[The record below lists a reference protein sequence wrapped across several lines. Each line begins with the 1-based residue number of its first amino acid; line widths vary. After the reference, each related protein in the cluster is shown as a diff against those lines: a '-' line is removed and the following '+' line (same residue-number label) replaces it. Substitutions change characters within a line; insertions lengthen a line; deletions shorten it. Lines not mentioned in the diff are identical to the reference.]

1 MFRPKKKAE
10 KPQALP
16 PVDAAGLVAQQ
27 SIRAAIIA
35 ATIVAVC
42 LNFIWLWLSEISG
55 SFFHWYSVLQG
66 PLIGL
71 AVRHAGRGIDWRFPA
86 IAAAVTMLAAFS
98 WNFLVSVV
106 TTSAVLQVNPLQVL
120 RGLTLWSWQTW
131 FAEVLIFADLVFA
144 LFAAAAAAF
153 YAKRRLRRNEAFALR
168 SMNEE
173 SVR

>member
-1 MFRPKKKAE
+1 
-10 KPQALP
+10 
-16 PVDAAGLVAQQ
+16 
-27 SIRAAIIA
+27 
-35 ATIVAVC
+35 
-42 LNFIWLWLSEISG
+42 
-55 SFFHWYSVLQG
+55 
-66 PLIGL
+66 
-71 AVRHAGRGIDWRFPA
+71 
-86 IAAAVTMLAAFS
+86 MLAAFS
-98 WNFLVSVV
+98 GNFLVSVV